1 MAAATPLLLGIDVGS
16 TAIKTVAQRGDEVVW
31 SDYRRH
37 ESRPAER
44 LLEVLREA
52 EAAAGAAPG
61 ACQAYM
67 AGSAGA
73 ALAEV
78 VGARYVQEVAAL
90 SLAVQRRHPDARA
103 VIELGGHDAK
113 VLVFEE
119 DAGRRRT
126 IVSMNDKCAGGTGAV
141 IDKLAAK
148 LRIPPA
154 SLGALDYRGRQIYP
168 VAGKCGVF
176 AETDINGLQKRGVQ
190 AGDLMAS
197 LFDAIVLQNL
207 AVLSRG
213 HALRPPVLL
222 VGGPN
227 AFIRG
232 LREAWQVHLTRVWR
246 ERGLVLPDGLDLAAA
261 AAAPPFAAHLVAL
274 GAIEFGR
281 REGDAIP
288 YKGADALA
296 GTVGAL
302 RRAASRRG
310 IAAVAVSGTSM
321 DAFRARYDLAPWEP
335 PRLRPGTTVAG
346 FIGLDAGSTSTKAVL
361 LNEEGEVMAK
371 AYQLSRGNP
380 IEDAIDMFRALRL
393 QVEAQ
398 GVSVDV
404 GGVVTTGYAKDTLH
418 EAFAADA
425 ALVET
430 VAHAQSALQLYDDP
444 HVIVDVGG
452 QDIKI
457 IALRNGRVKDFRLN
471 TQCSAGNGY
480 FLQAIAQNFGIPVE
494 RFAEEAFSAT
504 EMPQFSYGCVLFLQ
518 QEIASVLRL
527 GWSPAEVLAGLAHV
541 LPKNVFLYVA
551 KAPNLAR
558 LGTRFV
564 LQGGTQRNLAAV
576 KAQVDFIRDS
586 FKGQDRA
593 PEIVLHR
600 HCGEAG
606 AIGAGLEAIRLWKTG
621 RRTTFIG
628 LEAAERI
635 KYRTTCD
642 EHTRCH
648 FCTNECLRTFV
659 DVWNEGPDGRPD
671 PASARRLIVANCE
684 KGGTED
690 LARMREIKAGLDATK
705 AGTPNLVAVAGR
717 EVWQPTRPAPVELP
731 ARARP
736 WPGSA
741 RRHEA
746 RRSARARVRVGIP
759 RVFNMYAYAPLFS
772 GYLESL
778 GVRATHIVY
787 SDRTTT
793 ELYRSGTSRGAID
806 PCFPS
811 KVALAHVHNL
821 LLVKHARAP
830 LDCVF
835 FPMVDVLPG
844 RLVGV
849 VGNNACPTVAL
860 TPQTVRAAF
869 TKEEDLFAKL
879 GVRYLHPLL
888 NLEDRRYFRRQ
899 MLEAWA
905 PILDISAEEN
915 DLAIE
920 AGFAAQARYENS
932 VRRQARAALDAL
944 EQDGRLGVVLLG
956 RPYHHDPGLNHGIAE
971 ELQKLGYAVFSQSTL
986 PLDEDLLERLFGDEV
1001 RAGAIPHPLD
1011 ISDVWKN
1018 SFSASSNTKVW
1029 AAKFAARHP
1038 NLVAVEL
1045 SNFKCG
1051 HDAPI
1056 FSVIEEIVER
1066 SGTPFF
1072 AFKDLDENRPSGS
1085 IKLRLETIDY
1095 ALKRYR
1101 ERLARRRR
1109 AGERIDRWLAEYER
1123 LLRERLAEQ
1132 ALASMD

>member
-1 MAAATPLLLGIDVGS
+1 
-16 TAIKTVAQRGDEVVW
+16 
-31 SDYRRH
+31 
-37 ESRPAER
+37 
-44 LLEVLREA
+44 
-52 EAAAGAAPG
+52 
-61 ACQAYM
+61 
-67 AGSAGA
+67 
-73 ALAEV
+73 
-78 VGARYVQEVAAL
+78 
-90 SLAVQRRHPDARA
+90 
-103 VIELGGHDAK
+103 
-113 VLVFEE
+113 
-119 DAGRRRT
+119 
-126 IVSMNDKCAGGTGAV
+126 
-141 IDKLAAK
+141 
-148 LRIPPA
+148 
-154 SLGALDYRGRQIYP
+154 
-168 VAGKCGVF
+168 
-176 AETDINGLQKRGVQ
+176 
-190 AGDLMAS
+190 
-197 LFDAIVLQNL
+197 
-207 AVLSRG
+207 
-213 HALRPPVLL
+213 
-222 VGGPN
+222 
-227 AFIRG
+227 
-232 LREAWQVHLTRVWR
+232 
-246 ERGLVLPDGLDLAAA
+246 
-261 AAAPPFAAHLVAL
+261 
-274 GAIEFGR
+274 
-281 REGDAIP
+281 
-288 YKGADALA
+288 
-296 GTVGAL
+296 
-302 RRAASRRG
+302 
-310 IAAVAVSGTSM
+310 
-321 DAFRARYDLAPWEP
+321 
-335 PRLRPGTTVAG
+335 
-346 FIGLDAGSTSTKAVL
+346 
-361 LNEEGEVMAK
+361 
-371 AYQLSRGNP
+371 
-380 IEDAIDMFRALRL
+380 
-393 QVEAQ
+393 
-398 GVSVDV
+398 
-404 GGVVTTGYAKDTLH
+404 
-418 EAFAADA
+418 
-425 ALVET
+425 
-430 VAHAQSALQLYDDP
+430 
-444 HVIVDVGG
+444 
-452 QDIKI
+452 
-457 IALRNGRVKDFRLN
+457 
-471 TQCSAGNGY
+471 
-480 FLQAIAQNFGIPVE
+480 
-494 RFAEEAFSAT
+494 
-504 EMPQFSYGCVLFLQ
+504 
-518 QEIASVLRL
+518 
-527 GWSPAEVLAGLAHV
+527 
-541 LPKNVFLYVA
+541 
-551 KAPNLAR
+551 
-558 LGTRFV
+558 
-564 LQGGTQRNLAAV
+564 
-576 KAQVDFIRDS
+576 
-586 FKGQDRA
+586 
-593 PEIVLHR
+593 
-600 HCGEAG
+600 
-606 AIGAGLEAIRLWKTG
+606 
-621 RRTTFIG
+621 
-628 LEAAERI
+628 
-635 KYRTTCD
+635 
-642 EHTRCH
+642 
-648 FCTNECLRTFV
+648 
-659 DVWNEGPDGRPD
+659 
-671 PASARRLIVANCE
+671 
-684 KGGTED
+684 
-690 LARMREIKAGLDATK
+690 
-705 AGTPNLVAVAGR
+705 
-717 EVWQPTRPAPVELP
+717 LP
-731 ARARP
+731 ALARP

-741 RRHEA
+741 RRREA
-746 RRSARARVRVGIP
+746 RWSARARVRVGIP

-1001 RAGAIPHPLD
+1001 RGGAIPHPLD

-1123 LLRERLAEQ
+1123 RLRERLAEQ